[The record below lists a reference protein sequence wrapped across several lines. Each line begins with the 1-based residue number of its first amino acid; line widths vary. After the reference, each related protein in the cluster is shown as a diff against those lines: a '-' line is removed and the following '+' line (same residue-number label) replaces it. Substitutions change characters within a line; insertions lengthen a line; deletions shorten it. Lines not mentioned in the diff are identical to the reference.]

1 MWTAA
6 ACVLALAHAS
16 VSAQEAPCRGCTPDS
31 TRTKTHVFPA
41 LGLRAGVPQKASV
54 GIGVV
59 FGVDWRHGG
68 TDYSRDVAFCLEP
81 GIGATRASVAYITG
95 VGNIGS
101 GFGVAAT
108 AMRTSA
114 RPWTFAG
121 NNTYL
126 GGEVLIW
133 PVFLAG
139 PRVGLFRR
147 VSGDA
152 TMKRW
157 YLSADFGFGL

>member
-1 MWTAA
+1 
-6 ACVLALAHAS
+6 
-16 VSAQEAPCRGCTPDS
+16 
-31 TRTKTHVFPA
+31 
-41 LGLRAGVPQKASV
+41 
-54 GIGVV
+54 
-59 FGVDWRHGG
+59 
-68 TDYSRDVAFCLEP
+68 
-81 GIGATRASVAYITG
+81 
-95 VGNIGS
+95 
-101 GFGVAAT
+101 
-108 AMRTSA
+108 MRTSA

-157 YLSADFGFGL
+157 FVSADFGFGL